1 MESTDQMMA
10 QSWRNAVL
18 ATSETS
24 QTAVTA
30 DFLSHLLLLF
40 DLLVKNPAAQK
51 QTAVTAYFSK

>member
-1 MESTDQMMA
+1 MA
-10 QSWRNAVL
+10 EENPAAQR
-18 ATSETS
+18 